1 MGQVLE
7 CIKSQMNGRKG
18 SFISAGLMTTD
29 IYKNGIFLGGLA
41 CEYAGSDNKRDCA
54 KIFEKAIKELVERR
68 GFGHSNIK
76 LYKDNITS
84 NGYVIHPGKHFIY
97 ESMLVKKKHGTVLAA
112 ICFVSYKLPLKNKK
126 LK

>member
-1 MGQVLE
+1 M
-7 CIKSQMNGRKG
+7 
-18 SFISAGLMTTD
+18 
-29 IYKNGIFLGGLA
+29 
-41 CEYAGSDNKRDCA
+41 
-54 KIFEKAIKELVERR
+54 ERR